1 MVRLEESKLKELRMS
16 IALRSAS
23 LAVALGAQFLLVA
36 FVVGA

>member
-1 MVRLEESKLKELRMS
+1 MS
-16 IALRSAS
+16 IAMRSAS